1 MLNFSPIS
9 RIMKKSTI
17 KVSGGLLR
25 GGLILGVLSAF
36 VFTGFEASGV
46 EWVRIKSKDGKLSA
60 EFPSEVQQV
69 QTETETTAAGKVET
83 TFGTYVGDGIVLSGS
98 GSGIP
103 GLAKMLVGES
113 GLFNSSKKRLL
124 AKAYGQEVSWKETKV
139 GEFPARVLD
148 YKNQDGSPAYTGK
161 AAFILIGKR
170 MYVLNAVLTK
180 DTPENLAMRDKL
192 ANSIE
197 TH

>member
-1 MLNFSPIS
+1 
-9 RIMKKSTI
+9 
-17 KVSGGLLR
+17 
-25 GGLILGVLSAF
+25 
-36 VFTGFEASGV
+36 
-46 EWVRIKSKDGKLSA
+46 
-60 EFPSEVQQV
+60 
-69 QTETETTAAGKVET
+69 VET

-98 GSGIP
+98 GSAIP
-103 GLAKMLVGES
+103 GLAKMLVGEN

-124 AKAYGQEVSWKETKV
+124 AKAFGQEVSFKEIKV
-139 GEFPARVLD
+139 GEFPARLLD
-148 YKNQDGSPAYTGK
+148 YKNQPDTPEYTGK